1 MRAAACAAA
10 LAVLGPAPGVPA
22 ASAGAPQASA
32 APRAWLPPLDP
43 APGDAPPRLVDAFRP
58 AACRWCPGHRGLA
71 WSVSPGTRVVAVD
84 DGEVTFAGRVAGR
97 TWVVLR
103 VAPPLGVR
111 APDVRVTYGGVREV
125 RVRAGDRVS
134 RGATLGVT
142 GDALHLGVRLRGGA
156 PSARYV
162 DPAPMLVGARPR
174 AVLVRVPD

>member
-10 LAVLGPAPGVPA
+10 LSVWTPAPAVPA
-22 ASAGAPQASA
+22 ATADAPGASP
-32 APRAWLPPLDP
+32 APREWLPPLDP

-71 WSVSPGTRVVAVD
+71 WSASPGTRVVAVD

-103 VAPPLGVR
+103 VAPPPGVR
-111 APDVRVTYGGVREV
+111 APDVRVTYGDVREV
-125 RVRAGDRVS
+125 RVRAGDRVA

-156 PSARYV
+156 PSVRYL
-162 DPAPMLVGARPR
+162 DPAPLLAGAPPR
-174 AVLVRVPD
+174 AVLVRIPD